1 MTRLAVS
8 RALVSATTLPPLTT
22 SCGEPTPGL
31 AHGINSSPATP
42 RCAIDMQRRHP
53 TRSRQSGGKRESRRL
68 RRDRLPLRQQR
79 RCGYQGQ
86 LEARGA
92 GARLQTEN
100 VSPAAGYQWAPIQ
113 WASLREHRADAAR
126 AAPQRSVAMPV
137 RRRMSAMVGSFGGYL
152 PNVRLPVRLCS
163 FSSSP
168 GPADAPR
175 LRVTAAL
182 SGPSN
187 SPPAQAAPANIPAA
201 SSASC
206 GSSA

>member
-1 MTRLAVS
+1 MPLRMTRLAVS

-31 AHGINSSPATP
+31 AHGINSSPA
-42 RCAIDMQRRHP
+42 HP
-53 TRSRQSGGKRESRRL
+53 EMCDRYATEASHPFAAGSGSRDAYAGTTH
-68 RRDRLPLRQQR
+68 LPLRQQR

-126 AAPQRSVAMPV
+126 AAPQVGRNAGASQDV
-137 RRRMSAMVGSFGGYL
+137 RNGGLVRGVLAKRTASGALVQLLLFAGS
-152 PNVRLPVRLCS
+152 R
-163 FSSSP
+163 
-168 GPADAPR
+168 
-175 LRVTAAL
+175 
-182 SGPSN
+182 
-187 SPPAQAAPANIPAA
+187 
-201 SSASC
+201 
-206 GSSA
+206 

>member
-31 AHGINSSPATP
+31 AHGINSSPA
-42 RCAIDMQRRHP
+42 HP
-53 TRSRQSGGKRESRRL
+53 EMCDRYATEASHPLAAGSGSRDAYAGTTH
-68 RRDRLPLRQQR
+68 LPLRQQR

-163 FSSSP
+163 FLLF
-168 GPADAPR
+168 A
-175 LRVTAAL
+175 
-182 SGPSN
+182 
-187 SPPAQAAPANIPAA
+187 
-201 SSASC
+201 
-206 GSSA
+206 GSR

>member
-31 AHGINSSPATP
+31 AHGINSSPAIP

-126 AAPQRSVAMPV
+126 AAPQVGRNAGASQDVRNGGLVPGVVAKRTASGALVQLPPL
-137 RRRMSAMVGSFGGYL
+137 RRVPLMHHGCA
-152 PNVRLPVRLCS
+152 
-163 FSSSP
+163 
-168 GPADAPR
+168 
-175 LRVTAAL
+175 
-182 SGPSN
+182 
-187 SPPAQAAPANIPAA
+187 
-201 SSASC
+201 
-206 GSSA
+206 

>member
-31 AHGINSSPATP
+31 AHGINSSRLPIP

-53 TRSRQSGGKRESRRL
+53 TRSRREAGVATLTPGPRICLSASSGAAGTKGSSRRGARVRAYRQRTCLQQLATSGHLFSGLACASIAPTRRVL
-68 RRDRLPLRQQR
+68 RR
-79 RCGYQGQ
+79 
-86 LEARGA
+86 
-92 GARLQTEN
+92 
-100 VSPAAGYQWAPIQ
+100 
-113 WASLREHRADAAR
+113 
-126 AAPQRSVAMPV
+126 RSVAMPV

-187 SPPAQAAPANIPAA
+187 SPPARAAPANIPAA